1 MHKASYL
8 APIDDDTLN
17 RLTCGPL
24 GGYTH
29 GDSAH
34 VHAAIRIGTS

>member
-1 MHKASYL
+1 MHTASYL
-8 APIDDDTLN
+8 APFDDDTLN

-24 GGYTH
+24 GGDTY

-34 VHAAIRIGTS
+34 VHAAARIGC